1 METWEG
7 MKENLMLKCVPSSFG
22 QQLPNKQ
29 NRLNQGNKSASNY
42 IAKFD
47 EYLNKCGAIKYE
59 SSEQTQSKFKLDLK
73 DDYR

>member
-7 MKENLMLKCVPSSFG
+7 MKENLMLKCVPSSFS
-22 QQLPNKQ
+22 QQLLNKQ
-29 NRLNQGNKSASNY
+29 NRLNQGNKSVSNY

-47 EYLNKCGAIKYE
+47 EYLNKCGAIEYE

>member
-1 METWEG
+1 
-7 MKENLMLKCVPSSFG
+7 
-22 QQLPNKQ
+22 
-29 NRLNQGNKSASNY
+29 LNQGNKSVSNY

-47 EYLNKCGAIKYE
+47 EYLNKCGAIEYE